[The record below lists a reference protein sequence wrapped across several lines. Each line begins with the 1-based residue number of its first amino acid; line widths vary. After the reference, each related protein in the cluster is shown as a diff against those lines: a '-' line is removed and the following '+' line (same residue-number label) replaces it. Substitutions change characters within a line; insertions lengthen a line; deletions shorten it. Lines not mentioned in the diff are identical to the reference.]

1 MVEIRLNLPSDLTFL
16 SGIMYEG
23 ILFSILSTDCRFD
36 HTAVYL
42 PQDFLCRSYSSL
54 DDGVID
60 NLRIVM
66 SGNDNIN
73 VKLFEKLGLNVKSRK
88 TYYDLIRLLKEN
100 SDRLV
105 SKDTIDLEMSIV
117 KKDTL
122 IDLKS
127 KSEGLSAPQLF
138 KVDRY
143 TGISSLEAGYT
154 SQQLTLY
161 ASKEATL
168 IGLLGVY
175 SSFVTTFKRT
185 YYYFLFLSP
194 DEVISL
200 LAEGNRRKVEGYL
213 IVKER
218 IAERLREILG
228 KSTITELIML
238 EVLLSVEVQ
247 NLMIEENLDKIS
259 LVLFKIA
266 PEGQTYKIYEQI
278 PITIFKKPKFYRVI
292 EKYIGDPQR
301 FCEKLS
307 EALNPNRTLF
317 KALASLNAKNKF
329 SEADNVLKAVQELYR
344 FVVLGDT
351 QGWFGFVRELW
362 NCYSKLAN
370 SSDRWERNRSKDY
383 IKIVRDLAYI

>member
-1 MVEIRLNLPSDLTFL
+1 
-16 SGIMYEG
+16 
-23 ILFSILSTDCRFD
+23 
-36 HTAVYL
+36 
-42 PQDFLCRSYSSL
+42 
-54 DDGVID
+54 
-60 NLRIVM
+60 M